1 MSQSFE
7 ASWWEILLESFV
19 AFRYD
24 EVNFLIQINSSFIFV
39 SGMKNYESPENS
51 RKEFICKNVYLKK
64 EKTKLADALEWK
76 LIWANESLQTW
87 NWWFKSHSC
96 FHSTEEIKINLI
108 SVGKWQHCN
117 YTLHLIVFAL
127 FQVWLV
133 CFLIRSSHHTM
144 FLYNGFNGTWLVN

>member
-7 ASWWEILLESFV
+7 ASWWEILLESFA

-64 EKTKLADALEWK
+64 EKNKTGWCIGMETDLSKWIIANMKL
-76 LIWANESLQTW
+76 
-87 NWWFKSHSC
+87 
-96 FHSTEEIKINLI
+96 
-108 SVGKWQHCN
+108 V
-117 YTLHLIVFAL
+117 V
-127 FQVWLV
+127 
-133 CFLIRSSHHTM
+133 
-144 FLYNGFNGTWLVN
+144 